1 MIYILILAVA
11 FTTPLLAGV
20 WPGGGTLPRPLR
32 QGSVV
37 DISWDNTLHAERVD
51 IELWDGERRQF
62 TTIASGLPTSATRV
76 AWTIPATVI
85 PGRMYRFVV
94 RDAAKRSRAD
104 FSTGFHEIHKATGFV
119 TTVEDPLSMIDSLL
133 VTPFPSHDRA
143 RVAWTS
149 ADASTIDVV
158 DLQGVV
164 VMHIKPEVSTRACV
178 VSTGSL
184 QSGPYT
190 VVLTLA
196 SGKVHRS
203 PLVVAH

>member
-1 MIYILILAVA
+1 MIYILILIVA
-11 FTTPLLAGV
+11 SVTPLLAGV

-37 DISWDNTLHAERVD
+37 EISWDNAIHAERVD
-51 IELWDGERRQF
+51 VELWDGERRQF
-62 TTIASGLPTSATRV
+62 TTIASGLPTSTTRV
-76 AWTIPATVI
+76 AWTIPATVN

-104 FSTGFHEIHKATGFV
+104 FSTGFHEIHKASGFV
-119 TTVEDPLSMIDSLL
+119 TTVEDPLSMMDSLL

-149 ADASTIDVV
+149 ADASSIDVV

-164 VMHIKPEVSTRACV
+164 VMHIKPELSTRACV
-178 VSTGSL
+178 VTTGSL

-196 SGKVHRS
+196 NGKVHRC

>member
-1 MIYILILAVA
+1 MIYILILIVA
-11 FTTPLLAGV
+11 SVTPSLAGV
-20 WPGGGTLPRPLR
+20 WPGGGALPRPLR

-37 DISWDNTLHAERVD
+37 EISWDNAIHAERVD
-51 IELWDGERRQF
+51 VELWDGERRQF
-62 TTIASGLPTSATRV
+62 TTIASGLPTSTTRV
-76 AWTIPATVI
+76 AWTIPATVN

-104 FSTGFHEIHKATGFV
+104 FSTGFHEIHKALGFV
-119 TTVEDPLSMIDSLL
+119 TTVEDPLSMMDSLL

-149 ADASTIDVV
+149 ADASSIDVV

-164 VMHIKPEVSTRACV
+164 VMHIKPELSTRACV
-178 VSTGSL
+178 VTTGSL

-196 SGKVHRS
+196 NGKVHRC